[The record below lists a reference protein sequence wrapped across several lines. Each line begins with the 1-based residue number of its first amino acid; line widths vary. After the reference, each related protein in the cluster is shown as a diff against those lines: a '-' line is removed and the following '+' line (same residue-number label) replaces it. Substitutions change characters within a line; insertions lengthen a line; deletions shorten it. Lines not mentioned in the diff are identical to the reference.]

1 MGGSLEQQWMNE
13 KAFTTDE
20 LRGTLAEEAF
30 PDFLARR
37 GRPIQ
42 GS

>member
-1 MGGSLEQQWMNE
+1 MNE
-13 KAFTTDE
+13 KDFTTNV

-37 GRPIQ
+37 GRPVR
-42 GS
+42 GA